1 MKNTKRV
8 LAFLVGAAMMMPM
21 VSAESANEYEATA
34 QGFGGPVTV
43 KITVDGGKVTAAT
56 ITGEKETPAIGGEA
70 IKMLSEKLIGVSSA
84 DEVDAISNATI
95 TSTAVKNALA
105 DCLRQASGEEKTAA
119 ALVDGTYEGEGS
131 GFNLTQKVHVTV
143 EVKDGKIANV
153 TVDDN
158 GETMGMIAA
167 VEEKWIPRWMKM
179 PSRFS

>member
-119 ALVDGTYEGEGS
+119 ALVDGLPLRIEGGS
-131 GFNLTQKVHVTV
+131 YQLC
-143 EVKDGKIANV
+143 DGK
-153 TVDDN
+153 
-158 GETMGMIAA
+158 
-167 VEEKWIPRWMKM
+167 EEACGCGGCRRHLRACSQKTLMEEEVHEDRSPIG
-179 PSRFS
+179 